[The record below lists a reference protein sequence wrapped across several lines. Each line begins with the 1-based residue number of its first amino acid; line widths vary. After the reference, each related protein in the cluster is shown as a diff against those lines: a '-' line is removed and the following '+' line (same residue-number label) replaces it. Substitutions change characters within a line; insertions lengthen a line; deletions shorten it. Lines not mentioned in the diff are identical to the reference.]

1 MNAGPG
7 WQFHLFG
14 FPVRVHVSFWIV
26 SALLGLSILN
36 PLFTIMWV
44 AVVFVSVLI
53 HEMGHAVASQSLDME
68 PQIMLYAMGGLTIS
82 QRPRILSYPQE
93 IMISLAGPIAGF
105 LTGLMVYFLGKLLP
119 LGASTWL
126 FNLYFQLLWVNIGWG
141 IINLIPMLPLDGG
154 NVMQSL
160 VHWIKSPYDNRT
172 PLVFSVAVGIIAMIA
187 SLILLRSLY
196 IALLAAWFTYNNY
209 MALQGRGFN
218 NL

>member
-1 MNAGPG
+1 MNLGSG
-7 WQFHLFG
+7 WQFRLFK

-26 SALLGLSILN
+26 SALLGLSISN

-53 HEMGHAVASQSLDME
+53 HEMGHAIASQSLDME
-68 PQIMLYAMGGLTIS
+68 PEILLYAMGGLTIS
-82 QRPRILSYPQE
+82 RRTRILSYPQE
-93 IMISLAGPIAGF
+93 ILISLAGPFAGF
-105 LTGLMVYFLGKLLP
+105 LTGTLIYLLGRVLP
-119 LGASTWL
+119 VQSSTWL

-160 VHWIKSPYDNRT
+160 VHWFKSPYDSQT
-172 PLVFSVAVGIIAMIA
+172 PLIISIAVGIIAIVA
-187 SLILLRSLY
+187 SLIFLRSLY

-209 MALQGRGFN
+209 MALQGRGFS